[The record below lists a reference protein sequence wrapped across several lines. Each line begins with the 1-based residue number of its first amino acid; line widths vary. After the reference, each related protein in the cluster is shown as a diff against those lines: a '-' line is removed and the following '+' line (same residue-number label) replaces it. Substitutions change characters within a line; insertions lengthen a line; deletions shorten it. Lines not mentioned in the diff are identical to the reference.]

1 MFNVRPVITSF
12 CGRQLNVGSFFLRRT
27 INARKIRAERIEIHG
42 ERTVQSG
49 INNTAKLI
57 HSILKLLKNELATKC
72 NHLKISK
79 LGMSLQI

>member
-1 MFNVRPVITSF
+1 MFNVRPVIACF
-12 CGRQLNVGSFFLRRT
+12 CERLLNVGSFFLRPT
-27 INARKIRAERIEIHG
+27 INARNIRAEKVEIHG

-72 NHLKISK
+72 NHLKI
-79 LGMSLQI
+79 